1 MTERDIGMQG
11 SLFERLSNSAGSSRR
26 LSSPGQLLQS
36 IRRNLENVL
45 NTRSGSCSGSP
56 DLGIPDLNDDV
67 LVSSDFR
74 QEIGRGI
81 RDCILR
87 YEPRLVDVTVG
98 VAMPDD
104 AAPQE
109 LRFHIVAQ
117 VSFNDTRDLLEF
129 EILLDNRQR
138 YRVE

>member
-11 SLFERLSNSAGSSRR
+11 SLFERVGNATRSSRR
-26 LSSPGQLLQS
+26 LPSPGQLLQS

-45 NTRSGSCSGSP
+45 NTRSGSCYGSP
-56 DLGIPDLNDDV
+56 ELGIPDLNDDA

-87 YEPRLVDVTVG
+87 YEPRLFDVTVD
-98 VAMPDD
+98 ADSPDVS
-104 AAPQE
+104 APQE

-117 VSFNDTRDLLEF
+117 VSFNDASDLLEF

>member
-1 MTERDIGMQG
+1 MMERDIGMQG
-11 SLFERLSNSAGSSRR
+11 SLFERVENAAGSSRR

-45 NTRSGSCSGSP
+45 NTRSGSCYGSP
-56 DLGIPDLNDDV
+56 ALGIPDLNDDA

-81 RDCILR
+81 CDCILR
-87 YEPRLVDVTVG
+87 YEPRLADVTVG
-98 VAMPDD
+98 ADMPD
-104 AAPQE
+104 AHAPQE

-117 VSFNDTRDLLEF
+117 VNFNDAKDVLEF
-129 EILLDNRQR
+129 EILLDNRKR
-138 YRVE
+138 YWVE

>member
-1 MTERDIGMQG
+1 M
-11 SLFERLSNSAGSSRR
+11 
-26 LSSPGQLLQS
+26 
-36 IRRNLENVL
+36 V
-45 NTRSGSCSGSP
+45 
-56 DLGIPDLNDDV
+56 
-67 LVSSDFR
+67 
-74 QEIGRGI
+74 I

-98 VAMPDD
+98 ADMPDT

-117 VSFNDTRDLLEF
+117 VSFHDARKLLEF

>member
-11 SLFERLSNSAGSSRR
+11 SLFERVGNAARSSRR
-26 LSSPGQLLQS
+26 LPSPGQLLQS

-45 NTRSGSCSGSP
+45 NTRSGSCYGSP
-56 DLGIPDLNDDV
+56 ELGIPDLNDDA

-87 YEPRLVDVTVG
+87 YEPRLFDVTV
-98 VAMPDD
+98 D
-104 AAPQE
+104 ADSLDVSAPQE

-117 VSFNDTRDLLEF
+117 VSFNDASDLLEF